1 MKTYRKFIGFYTI
14 VRREWVRMFRVWV
27 GALLPPIVTSI
38 LYFIIFGHVLGQRMG
53 NLNGATYIQF
63 ITPGLIMMS
72 VITNAYSATVS
83 GFFSMKFS
91 RDIEEIL
98 ITPMP
103 AWILVSG
110 FMVAG
115 MLRGVLVG
123 SLVTLIALIFVPLSV
138 HSLPVVILVTLLASA
153 IFALGGI
160 LNAMYAKSFDDISL
174 IPTFVLTPMTYLG
187 GVFYSITWLPLFW
200 QKLSLLNP
208 IVYIIN
214 TFRYGLL
221 GLSSFSLF
229 LEMSV
234 MGIVTLFLFFTT
246 WYLVSRGAGLKN

>member
-1 MKTYRKFIGFYTI
+1 MTSYHRYIGFYTI

-53 NLNGATYIQF
+53 SLNGASYIQF

-110 FMVAG
+110 YMVAG
-115 MLRGVLVG
+115 MIRGLLVG
-123 SLVTLIALIFVPLSV
+123 LLVTLIALIFVPLSV
-138 HSLPVVILVTLLASA
+138 YSVSIVLLVTLLASA

-187 GVFYSITWLPLFW
+187 GVFYSITWLPPFW

-221 GLSSFSLF
+221 GISSFSLVF
-229 LEMSV
+229 EMSV
-234 MGIVTLFLFFTT
+234 MAVVALVLFLVT
-246 WYLVSRGAGLKN
+246 WYLVRRGAGLKN